1 MAPRRKDERERFPT
15 RRPILTAV
23 KRTSL
28 EVQRFPGAFAEP
40 LLASAQSTE
49 ILRRLRDDVS
59 EELEHDAAG

>member
-1 MAPRRKDERERFPT
+1 M
-15 RRPILTAV
+15 

-40 LLASAQSTE
+40 LLAGAQSTE